1 MNDETFNNFNSL
13 VPVLIIMKETM
24 YMYMPSNNVLLKGDI
39 GHNIDGIC
47 KITHILFLVDNPGK
61 WNQITSEQQRYLDV
75 VFINRSK

>member
-1 MNDETFNNFNSL
+1 
-13 VPVLIIMKETM
+13 
-24 YMYMPSNNVLLKGDI
+24 MPSNNVLLKGDI
-39 GHNIDGIC
+39 GHNDDGIC